1 MLWNNEIYLL
11 IAVLVLVTINTA
23 VCVSNLVNTRRSLS
37 LIADRIGYLSDD
49 QQRLVADQRLAAEQ
63 RQAVEGP
70 DEGVQKRIRALEQ
83 EVLDLQEEHR
93 KLEEG
98 LDEALT
104 ALREVE
110 WEKERIVE
118 GLQAIQQVLAP
129 REDATR

>member
-1 MLWNNEIYLL
+1 LVWNNEIYLL

-23 VCVSNLVNTRRSLS
+23 VCVSILVDTRRSLS
-37 LIADRIGYLSDD
+37 LIADRIGYLHEE
-49 QQRLVADQRLAAEQ
+49 QQRLVVDQ

-83 EVLDLQEEHR
+83 EVLGLQEEHR

-98 LDEALT
+98 LNEALT

-110 WEKERIVE
+110 WDKERIVE

>member
-1 MLWNNEIYLL
+1 MVWNNEIYLL

-23 VCVSNLVNTRRSLS
+23 VCVSILVDTRRSLS
-37 LIADRIGYLSDD
+37 LIADRIGYLHEE
-49 QQRLVADQRLAAEQ
+49 QQRLVVDQ

-83 EVLDLQEEHR
+83 EVLGLQEEHS

-98 LDEALT
+98 LNEALT
-104 ALREVE
+104 ALQEVE
-110 WEKERIVE
+110 WDKERIVE

>member
-1 MLWNNEIYLL
+1 MVWNNEIYLL

-23 VCVSNLVNTRRSLS
+23 VCVSILVDTRRSLS
-37 LIADRIGYLSDD
+37 LIADRIGYLHEE
-49 QQRLVADQRLAAEQ
+49 QQRLVVDQ

-83 EVLDLQEEHR
+83 EVLGLQEEHR

-98 LDEALT
+98 LNEALT

-110 WEKERIVE
+110 WDKERIVE